1 MSDGPKRKASA
12 RGKSAALVT
21 LRNVGKTFENG
32 LTALSGVGTAIHDG
46 EFVSVL
52 GASGCGKTTLLRLL
66 AGLIP
71 PSDGTIAWRGGKRP
85 RDIGFVFQEPVLMSW
100 ATVEE
105 NVRLPLRLRGENT
118 DDTAVEEVLDKVG
131 LTDFADAYPREL
143 SGGMKMRTSIARALI
158 VKPRLLLLDE
168 PFAALDEPAR
178 FKLNDELLS
187 IWREAGCTV
196 VFVTHSAFE
205 AAYLSTRIL
214 VLSPRPG
221 TIADEIRFLP
231 STQAADPDYRTSAAF
246 AARARKVATSLSLT
260 SERKP

>member
-1 MSDGPKRKASA
+1 MNGGRKGKASA
-12 RGKSAALVT
+12 RGKSATLVT
-21 LRNVGKTFENG
+21 LRNVEKTFENG
-32 LTALSGVGTAIHDG
+32 LTALRGVGTAIQDG

-71 PSDGTIAWRGGKRP
+71 PSHGTIAWRGGKRP
-85 RDIGFVFQEPVLMSW
+85 RDIGFVFQEPALMPW

-105 NVRLPLRLRGENT
+105 NVRLPLRLLGGNAANA
-118 DDTAVEEVLDKVG
+118 AVEEALDKVG
-131 LTDFADAYPREL
+131 LADFSGAYPREL
-143 SGGMKMRTSIARALI
+143 SGGMRMRVSIARALI

-231 STQAADPDYRTSAAF
+231 STQVSDPLYRTSAAF
-246 AARARKVATSLSLT
+246 AARVRKVATSLSLA
-260 SERKP
+260 SERQP